1 MIVLTND
8 HNSDCLFDEE
18 EDFVAFFKEDMAVE
32 IIVLY
37 YTIIRR

>member
-18 EDFVAFFKEDMAVE
+18 GDFVAFFKEDMAVE

-37 YTIIRR
+37 YTIIK